1 MKNEMFILRKAFLV
15 LGLLS
20 IVSVAEASPIV
31 LDGDH
36 FTVTYES
43 SQTGLYKQ
51 GFMAGSLDTV
61 YFQPNTFT
69 ALSSG
74 SQVSTQGFLNLTFAI
89 DPGYTFAGLLFT
101 ERGDY
106 FLRNGGAVNVVA
118 SVQQANS
125 SATLLSLQPGSP
137 LASIGRSTPWEL
149 TGAVSLQNLG
159 PSQTLAIS
167 LDNTLFAS
175 SSGRGLG
182 FIQKTYAGF
191 QVMTRPVV
199 PPVSVPEPSSVALV
213 LIGMAAA
220 VLMGRRRVRVPFHGA
235 RL

>member
-1 MKNEMFILRKAFLV
+1 MFLLRKAFLV

-20 IVSVAEASPIV
+20 IASVAVASPIV
-31 LDGDH
+31 LNGDH

-43 SQTGLYKQ
+43 TQTGLYKQ

-74 SQVSTQGFLNLTFAI
+74 NQVSTQGLLNLTFTI
-89 DPGYTFAGLLFT
+89 NSGYTFAGLSFT
-101 ERGDY
+101 ERGNY

-118 SVQQANS
+118 SVQQENS
-125 SATLLSLQPGSP
+125 ASTLLNLQPGSP

-159 PSQTLAIS
+159 ASQSLTIS

-175 SSGRGLG
+175 SSGPGLG
-182 FIQKTYAGF
+182 FIQTTYAGF
-191 QVMTRPVV
+191 QVMTRPAV
-199 PPVSVPEPSSVALV
+199 PPASVPEPSSVALV
-213 LIGMAAA
+213 LIGMVAA
-220 VLMGRRRVRVPFHGA
+220 VLIGRRRVRIPLHGA

>member
-1 MKNEMFILRKAFLV
+1 MLKLRNAFLV

-20 IVSVAEASPIV
+20 LVSVAEASPIV
-31 LDGDH
+31 MTGDH

-43 SQTGLYKQ
+43 TQTGLYKQ

-74 SQVSTQGFLNLTFAI
+74 SQVSTQGLLNLTFTI
-89 DPGYTFAGLLFT
+89 DPGYTFAGLSFT

-106 FLRNGGAVNVVA
+106 FLLNGGAVNVVT
-118 SVQQANS
+118 SVQHANS
-125 SATLLSLQPGSP
+125 ASPLLSLTPGSP
-137 LASIGRSTPWEL
+137 LSSTGRSTPWEL
-149 TGAVSLQNLG
+149 TGAVSLLNLG
-159 PSQTLAIS
+159 AQQTLTIT

-175 SSGRGLG
+175 SSGPGLG
-182 FIQKTYAGF
+182 FIQTTYAGF
-191 QVMTRPVV
+191 QIVTSKAPA
-199 PPVSVPEPSSVALV
+199 SVPEPSSVALV
-213 LIGMAAA
+213 LIGMVAA
-220 VLMGRRRVRVPFHGA
+220 VLIGRRRVRIPLRDA

>member
-1 MKNEMFILRKAFLV
+1 MLKLRKAFLV

-31 LDGDH
+31 LTGDH

-43 SQTGLYKQ
+43 TQTGLYKQ

-61 YFQPNTFT
+61 FFQPNSFT
-69 ALSSG
+69 AFSSG
-74 SQVSTQGFLNLTFAI
+74 GPVSTQGLLNLTFSI
-89 DPGYTFAGLLFT
+89 DQGYTFAGLSFT

-106 FLRNGGAVNVVA
+106 FLRNGGAVNVVT

-125 SATLLSLQPGSP
+125 ASTLLSLAPGSP

-149 TGAVSLQNLG
+149 TGAVSLLSLG
-159 PSQTLAIS
+159 AQQTLTIT

-175 SSGRGLG
+175 SSGPGLG

-191 QVMTRPVV
+191 QVMTRPAA
-199 PPVSVPEPSSVALV
+199 PPASVPEPSSVALV
-213 LIGMAAA
+213 LIGMVAA
-220 VLMGRRRVRVPFHGA
+220 VLLGRRRVRIPLRDA

>member
-1 MKNEMFILRKAFLV
+1 MFLLRKAFLV

-31 LDGDH
+31 LTGDH

-74 SQVSTQGFLNLTFAI
+74 SRVSTQGLLDLTFTINA
-89 DPGYTFAGLLFT
+89 GYTFAGLSFT

-106 FLRNGGAVNVVA
+106 FLRNGGAVNVMA

-125 SATLLSLQPGSP
+125 ASTLLSLEPGSP

-149 TGAVSLQNLG
+149 TGAVSLLNLG
-159 PSQTLAIS
+159 AQQTLTIT

-175 SSGRGLG
+175 SSGPGLG

-191 QVMTRPVV
+191 QVMTRPAS
-199 PPVSVPEPSSVALV
+199 PPASVPEPSSVALV
-213 LIGMAAA
+213 LIGMVAA
-220 VLMGRRRVRVPFHGA
+220 VLIGRRRVRIPHHGG
-235 RL
+235 RV

>member
-1 MKNEMFILRKAFLV
+1 MLKLRKAFLV

-31 LDGDH
+31 LTGDH

-43 SQTGLYKQ
+43 TQTGLYQQ
-51 GFMAGSLDTV
+51 GFVAGSLDTV
-61 YFQPNTFT
+61 YFQPNSFT
-69 ALSSG
+69 AFSSG
-74 SQVSTQGFLNLTFAI
+74 GPVSTQGLLNLTFTI
-89 DPGYTFAGLLFT
+89 DSGYTFAGLLFT
-101 ERGDY
+101 ERGNY
-106 FLRNGGAVNVVA
+106 FLRNGGAVNVVT

-125 SATLLSLQPGSP
+125 ASTLLSLAPGSP

-149 TGAVSLQNLG
+149 TGAVSLLSLG
-159 PSQTLAIS
+159 AQQTLAIT

-175 SSGRGLG
+175 SSGPGLG

-191 QVMTRPVV
+191 QVMTRPAA
-199 PPVSVPEPSSVALV
+199 PASVPEPSSVALV

-220 VLMGRRRVRVPFHGA
+220 VLIGRRRVRIPLRGA

>member
-1 MKNEMFILRKAFLV
+1 MFLLRKAFLV

-31 LDGDH
+31 LAGDH

-61 YFQPNTFT
+61 YFQPNAFA
-69 ALSSG
+69 ALSRG
-74 SQVSTQGFLNLTFAI
+74 SQVSTQGLLNLTFTI
-89 DPGYTFAGLLFT
+89 NTGYTFAGLSFT

-106 FLRNGGAVNVVA
+106 FLRNGGAVNVMS

-125 SATLLSLQPGSP
+125 TSTLLSLAPGSP
-137 LASIGRSTPWEL
+137 LSSVGRSTPWEL
-149 TGAVSLQNLG
+149 TGAVSLLNLG
-159 PSQTLAIS
+159 AQQTLTIT
-167 LDNTLFAS
+167 LDNTLFAN
-175 SSGRGLG
+175 SSGPGLG

-191 QVMTRPVV
+191 QVMTRPA
-199 PPVSVPEPSSVALV
+199 PPPASVPEPSSVALV

-220 VLMGRRRVRVPFHGA
+220 VLIGRRRVRIPLRGA